1 MSRYQRRSVPVTDGL
16 VFNAEEMKKLATLSE
31 MDLFPYFVVAFTAK
45 NRIKWEA
52 SVARCLPKP
61 RLTGLTARA

>member
-1 MSRYQRRSVPVTDGL
+1 MDPFAY
-16 VFNAEEMKKLATLSE
+16 LA
-31 MDLFPYFVVAFTAK
+31 VVFTAR

-61 RLTGLTARA
+61 RLTGLTARALKWFT